1 MKYQDVFLLQDG
13 MVTQWRLK
21 NGRLVICE
29 KDGHRKVPYDGKP
42 YWMNWEERMRFQPSE
57 DHSDAIFLSDQPDS
71 FFDVPEWASVEGE
84 TSRWARED
92 LELLGEEDE
101 FQGKA
106 LVLVR
111 GTARKILCRGL
122 QGAEEVVLNLR
133 SSFRFELDEG
143 VTDEVIRLQEKADAI
158 AAPAESPRKQEL
170 ISVCDDLR
178 GVVAE
183 GAAAYGNMVD
193 KRLAEIADSISHY
206 VFRINLVGPFS
217 CGKSSLLNRWLGMEH
232 LLPTGIAPETA
243 ISTELRYG
251 HTPKMVLFPLKKS
264 DPVVTLDG
272 VTAANMKLVRDR
284 ANHQELI
291 NVAVYLNHPL
301 LKTYADLCLVDLPG
315 LNSANPAHEA
325 ALDRFIEDQEAGIFC
340 VPMADGTV
348 QGDAIEFLKKME
360 LFHSRF
366 NLLLTKSDEK
376 PVSEHAAIM
385 ETAGRAIRLTLGIS
399 KDDFVIGKVSNT
411 SVDCFE
417 MMLDD
422 FQMRK
427 DEYITGRFGWEI
439 RNAAAEIEGPL
450 RKAMAGNYN
459 NAKLEE
465 SLARLEATERNLP
478 ETMNDIMQDV
488 RLEIVPASG
497 RILERVK
504 SAVMSQ
510 KARYLAMA
518 KRGEDCSVE
527 VSSLVKSMIAYEAGN
542 AMQDVVSRA
551 NAKAESVLG
560 NCLDFD
566 VGATDGV
573 DASVDGG
580 LPQAGE
586 KGSKIG
592 ALLGGVGG
600 GGAGFVIGNIIFPGL
615 GGIIGGIL
623 GSFLGGLFGGG
634 KKEEDAESRIEAEF
648 TANLD
653 AACNNTR
660 PQIVKILTQA
670 VEAYGNNLQNAVSGR
685 LQALTAQAKEIKAEV
700 AAGRAEWEK
709 KQSVRAETLK
719 KVEKILSRL
728 EAENG

>member
-1 MKYQDVFLLQDG
+1 MKYQDVFLLRDG
-13 MVTQWRLK
+13 NVMQWRLK

-29 KDGHRKVPYDGKP
+29 KDGRRAVPYDGRS
-42 YWMNWEERMRFQPSE
+42 YWADWEERMRFLPEE
-57 DHSDAIFLSDQPDS
+57 DCSDAIFLSDQPDA
-71 FFDVPEWASVEGE
+71 FFDVPEWGRVEGKISE
-84 TSRWARED
+84 WARED

-101 FQGKA
+101 LRDKTV
-106 LVLVR
+106 VLVR
-111 GTARKILCRGL
+111 GTARRILCRGP
-122 QGAEEVVLNLR
+122 QGADEIVLNLG
-133 SSFRFELDEG
+133 SSFRFELPED
-143 VTDEVIRLQEKADAI
+143 VTDEVIRLQPNTDAI
-158 AAPAESPRKQEL
+158 ALPAESPRKQEL
-170 ISVCDDLR
+170 ISICKDLR

-183 GAAAYGNMVD
+183 GAVAYGDCVD
-193 KRLAEIADSISHY
+193 RRLEEITDAISRY

-251 HTPKMVLFPLKKS
+251 PVPKMVLYPLKKG
-264 DPVVTLDG
+264 DPVDTLDG

-284 ANHQELI
+284 ANHQELV

-301 LKTYADLCLVDLPG
+301 LKTYADICLVDLPG

-366 NLLLTKSDEK
+366 NLLLTKADEK
-376 PVSEHAAIM
+376 PASEHAAIM
-385 ETAGRAIRLTLGIS
+385 ETSGKAIRTTLGIRP
-399 KDDFVIGKVSNT
+399 DDFIIGKVSNT

-417 MMLDD
+417 MMLND
-422 FQMRK
+422 FQKRK
-427 DEYITGRFGWEI
+427 DEYLTGRFGWEI

-465 SLARLEATERNLP
+465 ALARLEATERDLP

-488 RLEIVPASG
+488 RQEIVPASG

-504 SAVMSQ
+504 NAVMSQ

-518 KRGEDCSVE
+518 RRGEDCSEE
-527 VSSLVKSMIAYEAGN
+527 VSSLVKSTIAYEAGN

-551 NAKAESVLG
+551 NAKAESVFG
-560 NCLDFD
+560 NRLDFD
-566 VGATDGV
+566 AGDAEGV
-573 DASVDGG
+573 DASVDGYWSTTE
-580 LPQAGE
+580 E

-600 GGAGFVIGNIIFPGL
+600 GGAGFVIGNIIFPGI
-615 GGIIGGIL
+615 GGIIGSLL
-623 GSFLGGLFGGG
+623 GGFLGGLFGGG
-634 KKEEDAESRIEAEF
+634 NNEDVESKIEAEF

-653 AACNNTR
+653 VACNNTR

-670 VEAYGNNLQNAVSGR
+670 VEAYGNNLQSAVSGR

-700 AAGRAEWEK
+700 ATGRAEWEK

-719 KVEKILSRL
+719 RVEKILSRL
-728 EAENG
+728 EMENG